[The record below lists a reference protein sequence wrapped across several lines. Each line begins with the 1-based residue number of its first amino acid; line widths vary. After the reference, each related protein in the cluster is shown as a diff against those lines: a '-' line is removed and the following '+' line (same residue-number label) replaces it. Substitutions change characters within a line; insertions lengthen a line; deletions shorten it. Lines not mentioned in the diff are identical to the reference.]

1 MIVKLLLMLQGKKG
15 TLMLSVQL
23 DLIAEWHLFQ
33 NLIRAEFERVGL
45 LVVRI
50 LDPEEENLFYVPFF
64 FAFEF
69 DCEKGP
75 LIQSLTRL
83 G

>member
-1 MIVKLLLMLQGKKG
+1 MLF
-15 TLMLSVQL
+15 VQL

-33 NLIRAEFERVGL
+33 NLIRAELERVGL
-45 LVVRI
+45 LVVMI
-50 LDPEEENLFYVPFF
+50 LDSEEANLFYVPFF